1 MGIDALLATMER
13 RVDTPATPCTHAG
26 VTAKPAPVKA
36 CTLVTPATPQNG
48 NTAQLDCEWYE
59 ARAAILEFDAGYP
72 RCEAERLAYLEVT
85 KWQHKLA
92 WQTLQ

>member
-1 MGIDALLATMER
+1 MHTCRGYSETRTSKGLH
-13 RVDTPATPCTHAG
+13 PCNPCNPT
-26 VTAKPAPVKA
+26 KR
-36 CTLVTPATPQNG
+36 QYG

-59 ARAAILEFDAGYP
+59 ERAAILEFDAGYP